1 MNAIIDPSLPILSDL
16 VGTKVTVSFPFRSG
30 TTTWEILEKITGKA
44 VPVTEEDVA
53 DYGCDAFVTGKLLCR
68 RCDSGE
74 VAFMRFHQQ
83 IPVSGT
89 EFTKTSIRAAQAT
102 GPFETSELLA
112 LKTLTEGACEVVP
125 RLLGYRHDEQGED
138 DIVPGGFI
146 TYVIWEK
153 VAGDSLDSGRFWS
166 CSFAEREEIRTLFRR
181 TYEKL
186 LPFKW
191 RPRSLPNNIIYD
203 WHTKE
208 MHISGFDQAHDGFI
222 RKEWDDVIYL
232 HYWLVYSP
240 SMPQNE
246 YYPIKATDV
255 YHDSRG
261 WKW

>member
-16 VGTKVTVSFPFRSG
+16 VGTKVTVSSPFRSG

-53 DYGCDAFVTGKLLCR
+53 DYGCDAFVTGKFLCR

-181 TYEKL
+181 TYD
-186 LPFKW
+186 
-191 RPRSLPNNIIYD
+191 Y
-203 WHTKE
+203 
-208 MHISGFDQAHDGFI
+208 A
-222 RKEWDDVIYL
+222 
-232 HYWLVYSP
+232 
-240 SMPQNE
+240 
-246 YYPIKATDV
+246 
-255 YHDSRG
+255 
-261 WKW
+261 